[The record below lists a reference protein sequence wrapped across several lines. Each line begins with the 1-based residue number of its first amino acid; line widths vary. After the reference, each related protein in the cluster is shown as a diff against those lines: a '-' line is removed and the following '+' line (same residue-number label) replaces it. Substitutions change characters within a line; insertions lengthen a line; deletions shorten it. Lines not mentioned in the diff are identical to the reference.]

1 MNLEALRERL
11 TGNAAGLALSLI
23 VNPKEYQGRPILQLE
38 TAMGAAIGHFQR
50 AKVMIVPRTRFA
62 PVKNCADLLVRRSD
76 CYVLNSE
83 TLSLEMN
90 PARQLAEPIVTLSDD
105 YKLIADFE
113 KLIPVPPS
121 LVGCRSLIVEGP
133 VLFDA
138 PVTAEGDVTIRVK
151 NPTPGQPVSIGTRR
165 GTLNNETVEL

>member
-1 MNLEALRERL
+1 
-11 TGNAAGLALSLI
+11 
-23 VNPKEYQGRPILQLE
+23 
-38 TAMGAAIGHFQR
+38 
-50 AKVMIVPRTRFA
+50 
-62 PVKNCADLLVRRSD
+62 
-76 CYVLNSE
+76 
-83 TLSLEMN
+83 MN
-90 PARQLAEPIVTLSDD
+90 PARQLAEPIVTLSDA